1 MTTPRIEI
9 AFAPAGWR
17 EALDRYLV
25 QHAHGMNGYMLS
37 RGRIESLIRLHA
49 LSDVDLARMG
59 LTRDA
64 LPAFVFEDILQS

>member
-37 RGRIESLIRLHA
+37 RGRIESLIRFMR
-49 LSDVDLARMG
+49 STMRN
-59 LTRDA
+59 
-64 LPAFVFEDILQS
+64 LPAWD